1 MNIYAI
7 KVALRGISPMIWRR
21 LQLSGNTS
29 LADLHHIIQLA
40 MGWENDYLHSFHIS
54 GKDYGIAYEGGLSF
68 SDNPLTV
75 ILDDFG
81 FDIGD
86 RFTYTYNFYDH
97 WLNDIRIEA
106 IQPIDDITAF
116 APYCYKGQGRF
127 IDNKPYYR
135 TDEQYALSAILV
147 GIFHGNEATITVG
160 DIRLLI
166 EKYEAIR
173 FNRQAINTLLS
184 QPLSDAIYPC

>member
-40 MGWENDYLHSFHIS
+40 MGWENDYLHSFHIF

-86 RFTYTYNFYDH
+86 R
-97 WLNDIRIEA
+97 
-106 IQPIDDITAF
+106 
-116 APYCYKGQGRF
+116 
-127 IDNKPYYR
+127 
-135 TDEQYALSAILV
+135 
-147 GIFHGNEATITVG
+147 FHGNEATITVG